1 MEVQSLADYLGPW
14 AAGKGSLQQKLT
26 LALIQTIRNGVLTPG
41 LRLPSERSLAQA
53 LSVSRTTVVLAYD
66 NLREG
71 GWVESRSGS
80 GTRICVRSDVV
91 EAARN
96 AAQARVLA
104 E

>member
-1 MEVQSLADYLGPW
+1 
-14 AAGKGSLQQKLT
+14 
-26 LALIQTIRNGVLTPG
+26 
-41 LRLPSERSLAQA
+41 
-53 LSVSRTTVVLAYD
+53 VVAYD

-80 GTRICVRSDVV
+80 GTRVCIRSDVV

-104 E
+104 TSPLLGLLANQGRPDMIDFALGTPLPLSCVPIELFSVTCEEHAALVNDHCYYPMG